1 MVLSV
6 TLRMIRVIS
15 GVQWSGTRGGLRGL
29 GSGAFSD
36 LLKAVFCPV
45 CGGELSIEEVEGV
58 RRLKCV
64 RHGYMNAYLDRDPWA
79 SEVARH
85 CDALG
90 VADLEAS

>member
-1 MVLSV
+1 M
-6 TLRMIRVIS
+6 
-15 GVQWSGTRGGLRGL
+15 
-29 GSGAFSD
+29 SGAFSD

-58 RRLKCV
+58 RRLKCA

-79 SEVARH
+79 LAEFQDH

-90 VADLEAS
+90 IPDLEAHQ